1 MTLFWRIFLSFW
13 LAALLLAGS
22 FFVLGRLSSSEIID
36 RQLAA
41 LQAQAEL
48 VSGLWNNAGGQPA
61 VMHWLVRQQ
70 GPQKARLLTQDGRS
84 PFVGRMMGMMKR
96 QPTHFTPIQA
106 GVSNLPDGR
115 IQLAAQL
122 PDIRPALFL
131 VRQLAPQQI
140 HRMPLPIMLLLAVV
154 IIALVSYLL
163 ASMLVRRLRHLR
175 ETVQV
180 ISAGDLSARV
190 TLGGQDEVSALAADF
205 NRMADRISEMMA
217 SQRQLVSD
225 VSHELRSPLARLRI
239 ALELAERADD
249 PRPMLQK
256 IAKEADELE
265 HMVSSLLSL
274 ARMESGQSVLEK
286 RVQSLC
292 PLLRKIID
300 DANFEGE
307 AHQRRV
313 VLKNCEDIQLNI
325 DAVLIQSAIENVIR
339 NALRYTP
346 QGGEVQVT
354 VEQTAQQINI
364 IIDDQGPGVPAKELE
379 RLFEPFARVGEARD
393 RHSGGYGLGLAIT
406 GKALQAH
413 GGRASAQNIEG
424 GGLRV
429 TLSLPRSSSQLG

>member
-13 LAALLLAGS
+13 LAAVMLAGS

-48 VSGLWNNAGGQPA
+48 VAGLWNNEGGQPA
-61 VMHWLVRQQ
+61 VMHWLSRQQ
-70 GPQKARLLTQDGRS
+70 GPQKARLLDSKGQS
-84 PFVGRMMGMMKR
+84 PFGGRMMGMMKR
-96 QPTHFTPIQA
+96 PPHHSGPIQS
-106 GVSNLPDGR
+106 GVSYLADGH
-115 IQLAAQL
+115 IQLAAAL
-122 PDIRPALFL
+122 PGISPRLYL

-140 HRMPLPIMLLLAVV
+140 HNIPKGLMLLLAVA
-154 IIALVSYLL
+154 IIALVSFFL
-163 ASMLVRRLRHLR
+163 ASMLVRRLRSLR

-180 ISAGDLSARV
+180 ISDGDLSARV

-239 ALELAERADD
+239 ALELAERAAD

-256 IAKEADELE
+256 IEKEADELE
-265 HMVSSLLSL
+265 QMVSSLLSL

-286 RVQSLC
+286 QRQPLC

-307 AHQRRV
+307 ASQRHV
-313 VLKNCEDIQLNI
+313 ALKNCEDIELSF
-325 DAVLIQSAIENVIR
+325 DAVLMQSAIENVIR

-346 QGGEVQVT
+346 EGGEVQVN
-354 VEQTAQQINI
+354 VEQIPEQVNI
-364 IIDDQGPGVPAKELE
+364 IIDDEGPGVPAKELE

-393 RHSGGYGLGLAIT
+393 RHSGGFGLGLAIT
-406 GKALQAH
+406 GKTLQAH
-413 GGRASAQNIEG
+413 GGRARAENRPQ

-429 TLSLPRSSSQLG
+429 ILSLPLNQ